1 MYFSRMSVGS
11 FTIKI
16 DKLKK
21 LTKMR
26 LMKFIQKNERI
37 IYIIST

>member
-1 MYFSRMSVGS
+1 MSVGS

>member
-1 MYFSRMSVGS
+1 MSVGS

-21 LTKMR
+21 LTKMS

-37 IYIIST
+37 IYIISTEL